1 MRKRRHAEK
10 LTTATPD
17 VPELQPPAD
26 APTEDEP
33 EDAVLTQTT
42 QPPAEPA
49 GPEDGVILTPVTLP
63 TPPRP
68 VMEADAHGHIAMIA
82 RGILPEWWAENP
94 PLLVLSGARWLST
107 GGGQRPVQL
116 ARCWRA
122 MGREVLY
129 VSHRNLP
136 VTVNEGVICASI
148 DHLEEWLPQ
157 LSQWR
162 GECFCGFAS
171 YYWHT
176 HDQLRHW
183 TTVLDICD
191 DWEEFLRIGAVTT
204 EHWSPEVV
212 AGAFRDARLLTYT
225 AASLDGFCRRYGRAP
240 TMLVPNGGPATPT
253 PRTRPPGMPLG
264 QGLNVVFCG
273 ALWGRWIDWQAV
285 LQMARDLAAKDP
297 EALVHVIGGF
307 DNSGSPPPRP
317 TEPNMRHYG
326 ERPYQEAM
334 RMIAACDVGLIPF
347 QGAELCRAVD
357 ANKWYDYIAAGI
369 PTVAT
374 DVMED
379 LRGRPYTYL
388 CEPRDLART
397 VLLAHRQGRIPAAE
411 VARLTAAGSWEVRA
425 RQVLDAFAELHK
437 RPARKIVVWERERHG

>member
-191 DWEEFLRIGAVTT
+191 DWEEFLRIGA
-204 EHWSPEVV
+204 
-212 AGAFRDARLLTYT
+212 G
-225 AASLDGFCRRYGRAP
+225 
-240 TMLVPNGGPATPT
+240 
-253 PRTRPPGMPLG
+253 
-264 QGLNVVFCG
+264 
-273 ALWGRWIDWQAV
+273 
-285 LQMARDLAAKDP
+285 
-297 EALVHVIGGF
+297 
-307 DNSGSPPPRP
+307 
-317 TEPNMRHYG
+317 
-326 ERPYQEAM
+326 
-334 RMIAACDVGLIPF
+334 
-347 QGAELCRAVD
+347 
-357 ANKWYDYIAAGI
+357 
-369 PTVAT
+369 
-374 DVMED
+374 
-379 LRGRPYTYL
+379 
-388 CEPRDLART
+388 
-397 VLLAHRQGRIPAAE
+397 
-411 VARLTAAGSWEVRA
+411 
-425 RQVLDAFAELHK
+425 
-437 RPARKIVVWERERHG
+437 